1 MNEGK
6 LTLLCMFACKGD
18 WNKELVPK
26 DFVNN
31 LLEHYRDYFDSD
43 QKMKNGRQ
51 TSYNAFIY
59 FVDRILPSINAEVTK
74 YNGDVRCEV
83 SMSKVF
89 TITDEAYALLMVENY
104 YERWVTLA
112 KNKKRNDEGG
122 GGSQESVNE
131 NSRHE
136 QIVRARYTGSTNG
149 NIHAGWE
156 QKGID
161 RFNVLARM
169 IRERRNDKV
178 SNDNLD
184 DTLRNVWRGMQKD
197 TGSRRKPE
205 EASIKKNEEPFE
217 DEDDTL

>member
-1 MNEGK
+1 MNKGK

-26 DFVNN
+26 DFVSN
-31 LLEHYRDYFDSD
+31 LFGHYRDYFDSE

-51 TSYNAFIY
+51 TSYTAFVY

-74 YNGDVRCEV
+74 YNRDVRYEV
-83 SMSKVF
+83 SMS
-89 TITDEAYALLMVENY
+89 
-104 YERWVTLA
+104 
-112 KNKKRNDEGG
+112 
-122 GGSQESVNE
+122 S
-131 NSRHE
+131 
-136 QIVRARYTGSTNG
+136 VRARYTDSTNG

-156 QKGID
+156 QEGIK

-169 IRERRNDKV
+169 IRDRRNDKV

-184 DTLRNVWRGMQKD
+184 NTLRNVWRGMQKD

-205 EASIKKNEEPFE
+205 EASMTEAAYE
-217 DEDDTL
+217 DE